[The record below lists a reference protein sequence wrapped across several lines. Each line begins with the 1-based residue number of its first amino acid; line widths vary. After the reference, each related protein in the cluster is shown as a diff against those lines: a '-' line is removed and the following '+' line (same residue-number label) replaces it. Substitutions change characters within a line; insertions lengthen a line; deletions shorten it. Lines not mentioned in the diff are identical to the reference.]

1 MAAVLKDSLLK
12 AIKTLF
18 NSDQSAGTVYAA
30 VGGRY
35 DCPRAPDKQ
44 TWPYIVGNVIDGVS
58 DPVLNNTSVDEYR
71 FQFSI
76 FSDKKTDAS
85 ECVEILDKLR
95 ALFDDA
101 TLSFAGT
108 SNDHASWFVERDI
121 DTGPD
126 VDDSERMMCTQD
138 YLIRVQRL

>member
-1 MAAVLKDSLLK
+1 MASVLKDSLLR
-12 AIKTLF
+12 AIAAKF
-18 NSDQSAGTVYAA
+18 NSDTSAGTVHAA

-44 TWPYIVGNVIDGVS
+44 TFPYVVGNIVDGVS
-58 DPVLNNTSVDEYR
+58 DPLLSNISVDVVR

-85 ECVEILDKLR
+85 ECVDIQDKLR
-95 ALFDDA
+95 TLFDDA
-101 TLSFAGT
+101 TLSFSAT
-108 SNDHASWFVERDI
+108 SNDHATWFVERDI

-126 VDDSERMMCTQD
+126 VDDDEKMFCTQD